1 MWPWSLVN
9 YPGNVQPSRFLLRAV
24 LTGLNQIRRTFWSLT
39 GRRGRGVLAVPL
51 TPERRVVLV
60 RLTYARGW
68 HLPGGGVGRGEAAH
82 EAALR
87 ELAEEIGMTAH
98 GAVSR
103 LDEVGASPVFLV
115 RDVVYAARR
124 TFEIDEVAEFAPEAL
139 PPGAIR
145 SARRGV
151 AAAMERIRRA

>member
-1 MWPWSLVN
+1 MQ
-9 YPGNVQPSRFLLRAV
+9 PGRFLLRAV
-24 LTGLNQIRRTFWSLT
+24 LTGLNQIRRAFWSLT

-68 HLPGGGVGRGEAAH
+68 HLPGGGVGRGEAAQ

-87 ELAEEIGMTAH
+87 ELAEEIGMTAY
-98 GAVSR
+98 GEVAR
-103 LDEVGASPVFLV
+103 LDDAGASPVFLV
-115 RDVVYAARR
+115 RDVVYAPRR
-124 TFEIDEVAEFAPEAL
+124 TYEIEEVGEFAPKAL
-139 PPGAIR
+139 PPDAIR

-151 AAAMERIRRA
+151 AAAMAAIRRA